1 MSVAGAGESRAILS
15 QPVVVRSSRRAWE
28 RPYVRAVVGIDAI
41 ASLVAGVT
49 AYVVRWGP
57 EAPDLRW
64 DYVALSTGLP
74 LLWLAA
80 MAAARGYESRFL
92 SVGVEEFRRVLGIF
106 GRSKASC
113 RAPPGVC
120 RKGR

>member
-1 MSVAGAGESRAILS
+1 MLVTGDGVPGVSVAGAGASRAILS

-57 EAPDLRW
+57 EEPYLR
-64 DYVALSTGLP
+64 
-74 LLWLAA
+74 
-80 MAAARGYESRFL
+80 
-92 SVGVEEFRRVLGIF
+92 
-106 GRSKASC
+106 
-113 RAPPGVC
+113 
-120 RKGR
+120 